1 MNGKVHA
8 TAGVVFGLAGLY
20 VLTKIP
26 DANLFVENVLPQVVY
41 KEITVGQVA
50 NAGVVVASSWLG
62 SLLPDIDHPT
72 STMSK
77 KFFLVSIPYRIM
89 QFIFGKFKYTKDFVG
104 HRGITHSLLFLSIP
118 ILLMLFAFS
127 NPWLDLAMLGLSVGI
142 FSHLFMDML
151 NPMGVPL
158 FLPFAKKKFRLLPK
172 KVCIKTR

>member
-8 TAGVVFGLAGLY
+8 MAGVVFGLAGLY
-20 VLTKIP
+20 VLHKIP
-26 DANLFVENVLPQVVY
+26 ETNLLVENSFNNVIY
-41 KEITVGQVA
+41 GDITQGDMI
-50 NAGVVVASSWLG
+50 NAGVVVGSSWLG

-77 KFFLVSIPYRIM
+77 KFFLASIPYRIL
-89 QFIFGKFKYTKDFVG
+89 QFIFGKFKYTKDFAG

-118 ILLMLFAFS
+118 ILLMLFTFD
-127 NPWLDLAMLGLSVGI
+127 NPWLDLGMVGLSIGI

-172 KVCIKTR
+172 KICIKTK